1 MRLDLTVLDIT
12 TKTESPPLHFTS
24 TNSYQI
30 CKDGRAHQKE
40 ISERQKRMQVV
51 CSAAATLLCIAKVVV
66 EWPIA
71 VAPSSSER
79 LIYRCCPAWQ
89 QKNYYD
95 VMPCCCWL
103 CNVESATQ
111 PPQLCEVESHLRWHR
126 VSSIYDIGCNLLHLS
141 LSVRR

>member
-1 MRLDLTVLDIT
+1 MWCLKLQSKNYKFLFLLSAFSNEV
-12 TKTESPPLHFTS
+12 ESPTPHFTRKK
-24 TNSYQI
+24 YQPNLRW
-30 CKDGRAHQKE
+30 RAHQKE

-51 CSAAATLLCIAKVVV
+51 CTQSAAAATLLCIAKVVV

-95 VMPCCCWL
+95 VMPCWCAGFAMQSRPPTATTL
-103 CNVESATQ
+103 RGRESF
-111 PPQLCEVESHLRWHR
+111 EVASG
-126 VSSIYDIGCNLLHLS
+126 VVNL
-141 LSVRR
+141 